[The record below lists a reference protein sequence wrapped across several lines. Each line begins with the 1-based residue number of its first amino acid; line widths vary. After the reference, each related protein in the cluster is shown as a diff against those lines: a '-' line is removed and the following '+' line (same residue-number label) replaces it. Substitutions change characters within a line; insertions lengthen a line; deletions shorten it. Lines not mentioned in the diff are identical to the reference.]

1 MELVIALGIGTVGVL
16 VASYIVPG
24 VEVESL
30 IVAVVVAVVMG
41 VLNTVV
47 KPVLVAL
54 TLPVTVVTMGL
65 FLLVINVALIYLA
78 AWLVPGF
85 AVAGFFSAL
94 FFSIIVTIVVSFLTK
109 LNA

>member
-1 MELVIALGIGTVGVL
+1 MELLIALGIGSVAVL

-24 VEVESL
+24 VEVESF
-30 IVAVVVAVVMG
+30 IVAIVVAVVMG
-41 VLNTVV
+41 ILNSVV
-47 KPVLVAL
+47 KPILVML
-54 TLPVTVVTMGL
+54 TLPATILTMGL

-85 AVAGFFSAL
+85 AVSGFFSAL

-109 LNA
+109 LSA